1 MPNFKKSRGF
11 KMKGFAYPGISPLR
25 NEKTAEEMKAYKEKY
40 QTDLPEGEIQEETLT
55 STVDVIEK
63 KDKKKEKGKI
73 DWSKIATD
81 AISSIVETGAQAGIQ
96 ALTNPRKRTPK
107 QTPPATMGN
116 IKYGAEGIAGGG
128 TRKSLLNNKK
138 EE

>member
-11 KMKGFAYPGISPLR
+11 KMKGFTYPGTSPLR

-40 QTDLPEGEIQEETLT
+40 QTDLSEGEIKEETLL

-63 KDKKKEKGKI
+63 KDKEKAKI
-73 DWSKIATD
+73 DWSKITTN
-81 AISSIVETGAQAGIQ
+81 AIGAIVETGAQAGIQ
-96 ALTNPRKRTPK
+96 ALINPPERVKRAIQPT
-107 QTPPATMGN
+107 AMGN
-116 IKYGAEGIAGGG
+116 IKYGSGRGGG
-128 TRKSLLNNKK
+128 TRTNLLENKK